1 MRETKLK
8 VLHQGE
14 VKLCHDTGYSV
25 VGNDEAV
32 CFYIDV
38 DRRTDVDSWTYSD
51 ADCPV
56 VHLMDTAVVHLGDT
70 AVEFPEFPGWILHS
84 ANGGDSVAIALVKQC
99 ALAIPE
105 LIVSAEVEDKI
116 PWSKHGRSYQVEFE
130 VEYIGK
136 HWEDQPRIDVV
147 YCHADLDYILS
158 EQGLWDLVDSD
169 ELPIASG
176 TYSASLT
183 YHHYPHTDWETGA
196 REDDYG
202 FTVSNLKHL
211 SPFTQDHYERQA
223 HA

>member
-25 VGNDEAV
+25 VGNDEVV

-38 DRRTDVDSWTYSD
+38 DRRIDVDSWTHSD

-56 VHLMDTAVVHLGDT
+56 LNLGDT
-70 AVEFPEFPGWILHS
+70 AVELTEFPGWSFHS
-84 ANGGDSVAIALVKQC
+84 SSGGDSVAIALVSRC
-99 ALAIPE
+99 GVAIPE
-105 LIVSAEVEDKI
+105 LTISAEAEEDKV
-116 PWSKHGRSYQVEFE
+116 PWPKHGKAYHVVFE

-158 EQGLWDLVDSD
+158 EQGLCDLVDSD

-183 YHHYPHTDWETGA
+183 YHHYPHTDWETGG

-202 FTVSNLKHL
+202 FTVSNLKHI
-211 SPFTQDHYERQA
+211 SPSTTEYKVGALRGNLY
-223 HA
+223 

>member
-8 VLHQGE
+8 VLHQGT

-38 DRRTDVDSWTYSD
+38 DKRTDVDSWTYSD
-51 ADCPV
+51 ADC
-56 VHLMDTAVVHLGDT
+56 LVVHLGDT
-70 AVEFPEFPGWILHS
+70 AVELPEFPGWILHS

-105 LIVSAEVEDKI
+105 LIGSAEVEDKI
-116 PWSKHGRSYQVEFE
+116 PWPKHGKSYQVVFE

-158 EQGLWDLVDSD
+158 EQGLCDLVDSD

-176 TYSASLT
+176 TYSAT
-183 YHHYPHTDWETGA
+183 FTFHHYPHTDWETGA

-202 FTVSNLKHL
+202 FTVSNLKYI
-211 SPFTQDHYERQA
+211 SPFTTEYKEGEA
-223 HA
+223 